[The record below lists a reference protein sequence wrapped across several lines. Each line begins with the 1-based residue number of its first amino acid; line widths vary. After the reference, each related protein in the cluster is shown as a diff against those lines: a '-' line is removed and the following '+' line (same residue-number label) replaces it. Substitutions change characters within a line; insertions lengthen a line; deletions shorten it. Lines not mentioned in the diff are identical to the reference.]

1 MVYCHYKVCHII
13 WSSASIQMASCWSNK
28 KWSELFEEKRKYL
41 WKIPEKKM
49 FKKKIETIKLTE
61 KITQIINELVQTK

>member
-1 MVYCHYKVCHII
+1 MVYYHYKVCHII

-28 KWSELFEEKRKYL
+28 KWSELFEEYL
-41 WKIPEKKM
+41 WKISEKKM
-49 FKKKIETIKLTE
+49 FLKKIETIKLPE

>member
-49 FKKKIETIKLTE
+49 FKKDRKNKTHRKDNTNY
-61 KITQIINELVQTK
+61 KRARSN